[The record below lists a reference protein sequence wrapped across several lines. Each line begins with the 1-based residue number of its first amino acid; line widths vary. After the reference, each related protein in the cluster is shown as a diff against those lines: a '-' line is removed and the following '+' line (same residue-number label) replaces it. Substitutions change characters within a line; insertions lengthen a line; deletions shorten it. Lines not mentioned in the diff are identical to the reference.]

1 MDKLPEWPRWILR
14 AAALYNL
21 LWGAW
26 VVLFPNHWFDI
37 TGIEHPNYPGIWQ
50 CVGMIV
56 GVYGIGYWFA
66 ANNFVTHWP
75 VILVGFLGKIFGPIG
90 FLQSALTGALP
101 WSWGMMI
108 VTNDLI
114 WWIPFAAM
122 LYLAFKFQSDPRY
135 HSKSPEQIPETLTR
149 EQANRLFHVTADST
163 LESFSK
169 QHDVLLVFL
178 RHAGCTFCRET
189 LDELKKARSVWTAKK
204 ITPVVVHMGSEEEGI
219 AMMKRFELADLP
231 VISDPDCNLFRA
243 YHLPRGKWQQLFGP
257 RVWVEGFK
265 TAILKGYGLGK
276 LVGDGFQ
283 LSGAFL
289 LRNGNV
295 IAEYPSVDAADNC
308 PWKPA
313 LNSVAS
319 LALGL
324 VLLQSPFAFLAAQ
337 EPTSVIQIKETKPG
351 DRFEVRHAQ
360 TPIEDVQRVNI
371 DVYSERGI
379 GQCILSRKTESWPKS
394 ITVRFHLRGLESLTL
409 TVPSEGNSTS
419 KTPPKSQYRGGWNST
434 SGPMDWEMQ
443 TQDGAE
449 QPARKPEALSIKQFP
464 ISIDGI
470 STPKNP
476 TIPLENGHYFEWTIP
491 SDWYAKLNPPT
502 LELQWVDFFRN

>member
-1 MDKLPEWPRWILR
+1 
-14 AAALYNL
+14 
-21 LWGAW
+21 
-26 VVLFPNHWFDI
+26 
-37 TGIEHPNYPGIWQ
+37 
-50 CVGMIV
+50 
-56 GVYGIGYWFA
+56 
-66 ANNFVTHWP
+66 
-75 VILVGFLGKIFGPIG
+75 
-90 FLQSALTGALP
+90 
-101 WSWGMMI
+101 MM
-108 VTNDLI
+108 
-114 WWIPFAAM
+114 M
-122 LYLAFKFQSDPRY
+122 
-135 HSKSPEQIPETLTR
+135 
-149 EQANRLFHVTADST
+149 
-163 LESFSK
+163 
-169 QHDVLLVFL
+169 
-178 RHAGCTFCRET
+178 
-189 LDELKKARSVWTAKK
+189 
-204 ITPVVVHMGSEEEGI
+204 
-219 AMMKRFELADLP
+219 RFELADLP

-257 RVWVEGFK
+257 RVWIEGFK

-289 LRNGNV
+289 LRNGKV

-308 PWKPA
+308 PWKSA

-360 TPIEDVQRVNI
+360 TPIEGVQRVNI

-409 TVPSEGNSTS
+409 LVPSEGNSLS

-464 ISIDGI
+464 ISIGSS

-476 TIPLENGHYFEWTIP
+476 TIPLENDHYFEWTIP